1 MMWSELN
8 HKTVLITGGT
18 GYFGR
23 KFVSL
28 LTKQYLGVKK
38 VIIYSRNELKQ
49 YEMEQ
54 EFPVQ
59 EYPFL
64 EYVLGDVRD
73 ADHLLHIC
81 EGVDII
87 IHAAALKQV
96 STAEV
101 NPSEC
106 IKTNIIG
113 SQNVITAAIAQG
125 VQKLVAIS
133 TDKAVAPISVYGAS
147 KLCADKLFI
156 DVNRSNELNK
166 PTTFVVRYGNVM
178 GSHASVIPH
187 FLSKKNQNKPIPI
200 THLDATR
207 FAITAQDAMN
217 LVLFA
222 LKHAQG
228 GEIFIPKIP
237 SFRVLDLAKAICPD
251 CKYEVIGLRPGEKI
265 HEEMLTASDA
275 LHTIETDKYFITL
288 PHYKMGQKQA
298 YLSKYNGRLLTEK
311 EVYCSEKNTH
321 WLSVDELKKLVD
333 ELTD

>member
-1 MMWSELN
+1 MLVELN
-8 HKTVLITGGT
+8 GKSILITGGT

-28 LTKQYLGVKK
+28 LAKRYPGVKH

-54 EFPVQ
+54 EFSVR

-73 ADHLLHIC
+73 IDHLMRIC
-81 EGVDII
+81 EGIDLI

-101 NPSEC
+101 NPAEC

-113 SQNVITAAIAQG
+113 SQNVLTAAIVHN
-125 VQKLVAIS
+125 VQKLIAIS
-133 TDKAVAPISVYGAS
+133 TDKAVAPVSVYGAS

-156 DVNRSNELNK
+156 DANRNVKNPIVS
-166 PTTFVVRYGNVM
+166 VVRYGNVM

-187 FLSKKNQNKPIPI
+187 FLSKKAQNKPIPI
-200 THLDATR
+200 THTEATR
-207 FAITAQDAMN
+207 FAITAEEAMN

-222 LKHAQG
+222 IQNAEG
-228 GEIFIPKIP
+228 GEVFIPKIP
-237 SFRVLDLAKAICPD
+237 SFKVLDLAKAICPD
-251 CKYEVIGLRPGEKI
+251 CQYEIIGLRPGEKI

-275 LHTIETDKYFITL
+275 IYTIETEKYYITL
-288 PHYKMGQKQA
+288 PHYKTHLKEH
-298 YLSKYNGRLLTEK
+298 YLKKFNARPLTEK
-311 EVYCSEKNTH
+311 EAYCSEKNTH
-321 WLSVDELKKLVD
+321 WLNQTDLQKLIEHLD
-333 ELTD
+333 

>member
-1 MMWSELN
+1 MLAELN
-8 HKTVLITGGT
+8 DKSILITGGT

-28 LTKQYLGVKK
+28 LTKHYTGVKR

-54 EFPVQ
+54 EFPTHQ
-59 EYPFL
+59 HPFL

-73 ADHLLHIC
+73 ADHLSRIS
-81 EGVDII
+81 EGIDII

-106 IKTNIIG
+106 IKTNILG
-113 SQNVITAAIAQG
+113 SQNVISAAIMHN
-125 VQKLVAIS
+125 VKKVIAIS

-156 DVNRSNELNK
+156 DVNRDKNLKNPAVS
-166 PTTFVVRYGNVM
+166 VVRYGNVM

-187 FLSKKNQNKPIPI
+187 FLQKKAQNKPLPI
-200 THLDATR
+200 THIEATR
-207 FAITAQDAMN
+207 FAITANNAMD

-222 LKHAQG
+222 LQNAEG

-237 SFRVLDLAKAICPD
+237 SFKVIDLAKAICND
-251 CKYEVIGLRPGEKI
+251 CEYEIIGLRPGEKI
-265 HEEMLTASDA
+265 HEEMLTASEA
-275 LHTIETDKYFITL
+275 IHTIETDKYYITL
-288 PHYKMGQKQA
+288 PHYKIAQKEH
-298 YLSKYNGRLLTEK
+298 YLNKFNAKSLTERD
-311 EVYCSEKNTH
+311 VYCSEKNTQ
-321 WLSVDELKKLVD
+321 WLNEEDLQKLIKNLD
-333 ELTD
+333 

>member
-1 MMWSELN
+1 MLSELN
-8 HKTVLITGGT
+8 DKTLLITGGT

-28 LTKQYLGVKK
+28 LTQNPHKAKK

-54 EFPVQ
+54 EFSVQ

-64 EYVLGDVRD
+64 QYVLGDVRD
-73 ADHLLHIC
+73 VEHLMQVC

-96 STAEV
+96 STAEL

-113 SQNVITAAIAQG
+113 SQNVITAAITRG
-125 VQKLVAIS
+125 VQKVIAIS

-156 DVNRSNELNK
+156 DVNREPNLHK
-166 PTTFVVRYGNVM
+166 PIVAVVRYGNVM

-187 FLSKKNQNKPIPI
+187 FLSKKKQNKPIPI
-200 THLDATR
+200 THLEATR
-207 FAITAQDAMN
+207 FAITVQDAMN

-222 LKHAQG
+222 LQNAQG

-237 SFRVLDLAKAICPD
+237 SFRVIDLAKAICPD

-275 LHTIETDKYFITL
+275 LYTIETEKYFITL
-288 PHYKMGQKQA
+288 PYYKLNQKQE
-298 YLSKYNGRLLTEK
+298 YLKKYNGKPLTEND
-311 EVYCSEKNTH
+311 VYCSERNTH
-321 WLSVDELKKLVD
+321 WLSVEDLKKLVS
-333 ELTD
+333 EVC